1 MSHMKTDLGHMDY
14 GSEGEARTNT
24 KETADKC
31 GSIACD
37 SDSRRLATIDT
48 DLVIT
53 KTALWKTVSKEDANY
68 KKILAI
74 R

>member
-1 MSHMKTDLGHMDY
+1 MDY

-53 KTALWKTVSKEDANY
+53 KTAL
-68 KKILAI
+68 
-74 R
+74 